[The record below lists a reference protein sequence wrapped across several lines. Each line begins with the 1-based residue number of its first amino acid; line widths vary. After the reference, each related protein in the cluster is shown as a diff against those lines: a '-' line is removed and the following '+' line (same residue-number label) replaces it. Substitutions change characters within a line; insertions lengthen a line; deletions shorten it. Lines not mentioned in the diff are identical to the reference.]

1 MTCSLRGPSRPG
13 RAAIVSRAWAVAFT
27 VVGAFWLLVLAGL
40 PLYVFPPAGRISHSD
55 VALVLGPPMQ
65 ERLDLAEQLRDE
77 GLVDRIVISVQASGG
92 QTAQDI
98 PLCRESGV
106 TCVVAD
112 PSTTR
117 GEVQLMRAQGAPS
130 VTVVT
135 STPHVARTRY
145 LFAKCYP
152 GEVTV
157 VSAEQPS
164 SLSEWTSAYVYQ
176 SFAFVKAALERC
188 P

>member
-1 MTCSLRGPSRPG
+1 VRLGVWSGAL
-13 RAAIVSRAWAVAFT
+13 T
-27 VVGAFWLLVLAGL
+27 VFAAFWLIVLGGL
-40 PLYVFPPAGRISHSD
+40 PLYVFPPAGAVTHSD
-55 VALVLGPPMQ
+55 VVLVLGPPMQ

-77 GLVDRIVISVQASGG
+77 GLADRIVISVQASGG
-92 QTAQDI
+92 QTAPDIALCQD
-98 PLCRESGV
+98 EGV

-117 GEVQLMRAQGAPS
+117 GEVKLMLEQGAAPS
-130 VTVVT
+130 VIVVT

-157 VSAEQPS
+157 VAAGQPAS
-164 SLSEWTSAYVYQ
+164 VSGWTSAYVYQ

-188 P
+188 A

>member
-1 MTCSLRGPSRPG
+1 VRLGVWSGAL
-13 RAAIVSRAWAVAFT
+13 T
-27 VVGAFWLLVLAGL
+27 VFAAFWLLVLGGL
-40 PLYVFPPAGRISHSD
+40 PLYVFPPAGAVPHSD
-55 VALVLGPPMQ
+55 VVLVLGPPMQ

-77 GLVDRIVISVQASGG
+77 GLADRIVISVQASGG
-92 QTAQDI
+92 QTAPDI
-98 PLCRESGV
+98 ALCEASGV

-117 GEVQLMRAQGAPS
+117 GEVKLMLEQGAAPS
-130 VTVVT
+130 VIVVT

-157 VSAEQPS
+157 VPAERPS
-164 SLSEWTSAYVYQ
+164 SLAEWTSQYVYQ
-176 SFAFVKAALERC
+176 SFAFVKAALEGC
-188 P
+188 A

>member
-1 MTCSLRGPSRPG
+1 MF
-13 RAAIVSRAWAVAFT
+13 A
-27 VVGAFWLLVLAGL
+27 AFWLIVLVGL
-40 PLYVFPPAGRISHSD
+40 PLYVFPPAGPVPHSD
-55 VALVLGPPMQ
+55 VVLVLGPPMQ

-77 GLVDRIVISVQASGG
+77 GLADRIVISVQASAG

-98 PLCRESGV
+98 ALCQDAGV
-106 TCVVAD
+106 TCIVAD

-117 GEVQLMRAQGAPS
+117 GEVKLMIEQGAPS
-130 VTVVT
+130 VIVVT

-157 VSAEQPS
+157 VSAEQPA

-176 SFAFVKAALERC
+176 SFAFLKAALESC

>member
-1 MTCSLRGPSRPG
+1 MRLSVWSGAL
-13 RAAIVSRAWAVAFT
+13 T
-27 VVGAFWLLVLAGL
+27 VFAAFWLIVLVGL
-40 PLYVFPPAGRISHSD
+40 PLYVFPPAGPVPHSD
-55 VALVLGPPMQ
+55 VVLVLGPPMQ
-65 ERLDLAEQLRDE
+65 QRLDLAEQLRDE
-77 GLVDRIVISVQASGG
+77 GLADRIVISVQASGG

-98 PLCRESGV
+98 APCQDTGV
-106 TCVVAD
+106 TCIVAD

-117 GEVQLMRAQGAPS
+117 GEVRLMNDQAAPS
-130 VTVVT
+130 VIVVT

-176 SFAFVKAALERC
+176 SFAFLKAALESC